1 MQKQLNY
8 LEERKNKMV
17 RLEITIKEINSLD
30 YKEITAIGTEI
41 SIQEIGR
48 KATKYEKEV
57 SNILKKRL
65 KVDEKLQF
73 ESKNEKIKKVI
84 EEILKSL

>member
-1 MQKQLNY
+1 
-8 LEERKNKMV
+8 MV

-41 SIQEIGR
+41 SIQEIER
-48 KATKYEKEV
+48 KATKSEKEV

-65 KVDEKLQF
+65 KVDEELQF
-73 ESKNEKIKKVI
+73 ES
-84 EEILKSL
+84 L

>member
-1 MQKQLNY
+1 
-8 LEERKNKMV
+8 MV
-17 RLEITIKEINSLD
+17 RLEITIKEI
-30 YKEITAIGTEI
+30 AAAGTEI
-41 SIQEIGR
+41 SFHEIGR
-48 KATKYEKEV
+48 EATKNEKEV

-73 ESKNEKIKKVI
+73 ESENEKIKKAI

>member
-1 MQKQLNY
+1 MIK
-8 LEERKNKMV
+8 
-17 RLEITIKEINSLD
+17 LEITIKEIDSLD
-30 YKEITAIGTEI
+30 FNEMTAIGTEI

-65 KVDEKLQF
+65 KVNEKLQI
-73 ESKNEKIKKVI
+73 ENNNEELKEQI
-84 EEILKSL
+84 EKLLKSY

>member
-1 MQKQLNY
+1 
-8 LEERKNKMV
+8 MV

-30 YKEITAIGTEI
+30 YKEISAIGTEI

-65 KVDEKLQF
+65 KVGEKLQF
-73 ESKNEKIKKVI
+73 ESKNEKIK
-84 EEILKSL
+84 

>member
-1 MQKQLNY
+1 
-8 LEERKNKMV
+8 MV
-17 RLEITIKEINSLD
+17 RLEITIREINSLD

-65 KVDEKLQF
+65 KLDEKIQVETKKDELKA
-73 ESKNEKIKKVI
+73 ELEKL
-84 EEILKSL
+84 LKSL

>member
-1 MQKQLNY
+1 MIK
-8 LEERKNKMV
+8 
-17 RLEITIKEINSLD
+17 LEITIKEINSLD
-30 YKEITAIGTEI
+30 FNEMTAIGTEI

-65 KVDEKLQF
+65 KVDEKIQV
-73 ESKNEKIKKVI
+73 ETKKDKLKA
-84 EEILKSL
+84 ELKKLLKSL

>member
-1 MQKQLNY
+1 
-8 LEERKNKMV
+8 MV

-48 KATKYEKEV
+48 KATKNEKEV

-65 KVDEKLQF
+65 KVDEKIQF
-73 ESKNEKIKKVI
+73 ESENEKIKKAI

>member
-1 MQKQLNY
+1 
-8 LEERKNKMV
+8 MV
-17 RLEITIKEINSLD
+17 KLEITIKEINSLD

-48 KATKYEKEV
+48 KATKSEKEV
-57 SNILKKRL
+57 SNILKKCL

-73 ESKNEKIKKVI
+73 ESENEKIKKAI

>member
-1 MQKQLNY
+1 MIK
-8 LEERKNKMV
+8 
-17 RLEITIKEINSLD
+17 LEITIKEINSLD
-30 YKEITAIGTEI
+30 YKEITAAGTEI

-65 KVDEKLQF
+65 KVNEKLQI
-73 ESKNEKIKKVI
+73 ESNKEELKEQIEKL
-84 EEILKSL
+84 LKSL

>member
-1 MQKQLNY
+1 
-8 LEERKNKMV
+8 MV

-30 YKEITAIGTEI
+30 YTEI
-41 SIQEIGR
+41 SIQEIEK

-57 SNILKKRL
+57 SNILKKHL

-73 ESKNEKIKKVI
+73 ESENEKIKKAI
-84 EEILKSL
+84 LEILKSL

>member
-1 MQKQLNY
+1 MI
-8 LEERKNKMV
+8 

-30 YKEITAIGTEI
+30 YKEISAIGTEI

-48 KATKYEKEV
+48 KATKNEKEL

-73 ESKNEKIKKVI
+73 ESENEKIKKAI

>member
-1 MQKQLNY
+1 
-8 LEERKNKMV
+8 MV
-17 RLEITIKEINSLD
+17 RLEITIKENNSLN

-73 ESKNEKIKKVI
+73 DSNNEKIKKVI

>member
-1 MQKQLNY
+1 
-8 LEERKNKMV
+8 MV

-30 YKEITAIGTEI
+30 YKEITAAGTEI

-48 KATKYEKEV
+48 KPTKNEQEV

-65 KVDEKLQF
+65 KVDEKIQF
-73 ESKNEKIKKVI
+73 ESENEKIKKAI

>member
-1 MQKQLNY
+1 MI
-8 LEERKNKMV
+8 

-30 YKEITAIGTEI
+30 YKEISAIGTEI

-48 KATKYEKEV
+48 KATKNEKEV

-73 ESKNEKIKKVI
+73 ESENEKIKKTI

>member
-1 MQKQLNY
+1 
-8 LEERKNKMV
+8 MV

-30 YKEITAIGTEI
+30 YKEIIAIGTEI
-41 SIQEIGR
+41 SIEEIGR
-48 KATKYEKEV
+48 KAV

-73 ESKNEKIKKVI
+73 ESENEKIKKAI

>member
-1 MQKQLNY
+1 
-8 LEERKNKMV
+8 MV

-30 YKEITAIGTEI
+30 FKEITAIGTEI
-41 SIQEIGR
+41 SLKEIG
-48 KATKYEKEV
+48 KHATKDEKEV

-73 ESKNEKIKKVI
+73 ESENEKIKKAI